1 MSISDSRQP
10 TLFRNSE
17 PWLEKNGGLSKK
29 TSLPPFSL
37 RLTFDERAILEKAAA
52 GMPVGAYIRERLFGP
67 DASHRKTRGK
77 APVKDHRALAQV
89 LGALGA
95 SRLSSNLNQLAKAA
109 HMGALPVSEELEA
122 ELKSACEAVGEM
134 RHALVTALGQRSDGG
149 AS

>member
-17 PWLEKNGGLSKK
+17 LWLRSGGDRSEK
-29 TSLPPFSL
+29 TSPPPFSL
-37 RLTFDERAILEKAAA
+37 RLTFEERAILETAAA
-52 GMPVGAYIRERLFGP
+52 GMPVGAYIRERLFGSEV
-67 DASHRKTRGK
+67 SHRKPRGK

-109 HMGALPVSEELEA
+109 HMGALPVTPETEA

-134 RHALVTALGQRSDGG
+134 RHALVTALGQRGDGD